1 MDWNTMKM
9 KCRLSTP
16 MKILPNIMLFIL
28 LMLMLI
34 GCTTIKYV
42 PVESVHTD
50 SIYISKVQ
58 VDSVYLHDSTIIR
71 QVGDTIYHTEIKYK
85 YKFKLLCD
93 TFTDIQVDT
102 ITQVVEVDRPL
113 SKWEQTKMEMGGV
126 AIGGVIFAIIAIIV
140 FVLIK
145 LGK

>member
-1 MDWNTMKM
+1 
-9 KCRLSTP
+9 

-85 YKFKLLCD
+85 YKYKFLCD

-113 SKWEQTKMEMGGV
+113 SKWEQTKMELGGV
-126 AIGGVIFAIIAIIV
+126 AIGGVIFAIIALIV
-140 FVLIK
+140 FILFK
-145 LGK
+145 LR

>member
-1 MDWNTMKM
+1 MNK
-9 KCRLSTP
+9 L
-16 MKILPNIMLFIL
+16 LNIIAFIL

-71 QVGDTIYHTEIKYK
+71 QVGDTIYNTEIKYK

-93 TFTDIQVDT
+93 TFADIQVDT

-113 SKWEQTKMEMGGV
+113 SKWEQTKMELGGV
-126 AIGGVIFAIIAIIV
+126 AIGGVIFAIIALIV
-140 FVLIK
+140 FILFK
-145 LGK
+145 LR

>member
-1 MDWNTMKM
+1 MNK
-9 KCRLSTP
+9 LLNL
-16 MKILPNIMLFIL
+16 IAFIL

-58 VDSVYLHDSTIIR
+58 IDSVYLHDSTIIR

-113 SKWEQTKMEMGGV
+113 SKWEQTKMELGGV

>member
-1 MDWNTMKM
+1 MNK
-9 KCRLSTP
+9 L
-16 MKILPNIMLFIL
+16 LNIIAFIL

-113 SKWEQTKMEMGGV
+113 SKWEQTKMELGGV
-126 AIGGVIFAIIAIIV
+126 AIGGVIFAIIALIV
-140 FVLIK
+140 FILFK
-145 LGK
+145 LR

>member
-1 MDWNTMKM
+1 MNK
-9 KCRLSTP
+9 
-16 MKILPNIMLFIL
+16 LPNIIAFIL

-34 GCTTIKYV
+34 GCSTIKYV

-113 SKWEQTKMEMGGV
+113 SKWEQTKMALGGV
-126 AIGGVIFAIIAIIV
+126 AIGGVIFAIIALIV
-140 FVLIK
+140 FILFK
-145 LGK
+145 LR

>member
-1 MDWNTMKM
+1 
-9 KCRLSTP
+9 
-16 MKILPNIMLFIL
+16 MKILPNIVLFIL

-85 YKFKLLCD
+85 YKFKFLCD

-102 ITQVVEVDRPL
+102 ITQVVEIEKPL
-113 SKWEQTKMEMGGV
+113 TKWEQTKMELGGV
-126 AIGGVIFAIIAIIV
+126 AIGGVIFAIIALIV
-140 FVLIK
+140 FILFK
-145 LGK
+145 LR

>member
-1 MDWNTMKM
+1 
-9 KCRLSTP
+9 
-16 MKILPNIMLFIL
+16 MLFIL

-34 GCTTIKYV
+34 GCSTIKYV

-113 SKWEQTKMEMGGV
+113 SKWEQTKMELGGV
-126 AIGGVIFAIIAIIV
+126 AIGGVIFAIIALIV
-140 FVLIK
+140 FILFK
-145 LGK
+145 LR

>member
-1 MDWNTMKM
+1 MNK
-9 KCRLSTP
+9 
-16 MKILPNIMLFIL
+16 LPNIVLFIL

-102 ITQVVEVDRPL
+102 ITQVVEIEKPL
-113 SKWEQTKMEMGGV
+113 TKWEQTKMELGGV
-126 AIGGVIFAIIAIIV
+126 AIGGVIFAIIALIV
-140 FVLIK
+140 FILFK
-145 LGK
+145 LR

>member
-1 MDWNTMKM
+1 
-9 KCRLSTP
+9 
-16 MKILPNIMLFIL
+16 MLFIL

-113 SKWEQTKMEMGGV
+113 SKWEQTKMELGGV
-126 AIGGVIFAIIAIIV
+126 AIGGVIFAIIALIV
-140 FVLIK
+140 FILFK
-145 LGK
+145 LR

>member
-1 MDWNTMKM
+1 MKK
-9 KCRLSTP
+9 KCRLTTP

-34 GCTTIKYV
+34 GCTSIKYV

-93 TFTDIQVDT
+93 TFTDIQIDT

-113 SKWEQTKMEMGGV
+113 SKWEQTKMELGGV
-126 AIGGVIFAIIAIIV
+126 AIGGVIFAIIALIV
-140 FVLIK
+140 FILFK
-145 LGK
+145 LR

>member
-1 MDWNTMKM
+1 
-9 KCRLSTP
+9 
-16 MKILPNIMLFIL
+16 MKILPNIILFIL

-42 PVESVHTD
+42 PVTSVHTD

-102 ITQVVEVDRPL
+102 ITQVVEVEKPL
-113 SKWEQTKMEMGGV
+113 TKWEQTKMELGGV
-126 AIGGVIFAIIAIIV
+126 AIGGVIFAIIALIV
-140 FVLIK
+140 FILFK
-145 LGK
+145 LR

>member
-1 MDWNTMKM
+1 
-9 KCRLSTP
+9 
-16 MKILPNIMLFIL
+16 MLFIL

-50 SIYISKVQ
+50 SIYISKIQ

-113 SKWEQTKMEMGGV
+113 SKWEQTKMELGGV
-126 AIGGVIFAIIAIIV
+126 AIGGVIFAIIALIV
-140 FVLIK
+140 FILFK
-145 LGK
+145 LR

>member
-1 MDWNTMKM
+1 
-9 KCRLSTP
+9 
-16 MKILPNIMLFIL
+16 MKILPNIILFIL